1 MPVFTYIAKNMAG
14 EEQKGS
20 REAKDKFELAKT
32 LRRDGFTLIG
42 AEDKG
47 RVKKGFSFSI
57 TLFSRISVAERM
69 LFARNLSVMVAAG
82 LPLAR
87 SLEIL
92 SHESRN
98 AKFQSVLLSVAAS
111 ISRGANFSQSLKEFP
126 KVFSSLF
133 IAMVSSGEKTGKL
146 EESLKLIAFQLKREY
161 DLRRKVRGAMIYPSV
176 IIVAMIAIAA
186 LMLVFVVPTLIS
198 TFKDLNIEL
207 PLLTRIVIGISDFM
221 VNNLILGLL
230 MILIFIFGIYFAA
243 KTKKGHDFIDAVLL
257 KLPVIS
263 GLVKINNA
271 ARTCRTFGSLIGAG
285 VDVLEAL
292 EITKDVLQ
300 NHYYKNILEEARGV
314 VEKGEPI
321 SKTFIQNSKHY
332 PSLVGEMMAIG
343 EETGKLS
350 DMLHRLAVF
359 YESEVGQATK
369 DLSTILEP
377 VLMIII
383 GAVVGLFAVS
393 MIQPLYNIVGA
404 F

>member
-1 MPVFTYIAKNMAG
+1 MPVFSYAAKNMAG

-20 REAKDKFELAKT
+20 REAKDKFELAKV
-32 LRRDGFTLIG
+32 LRQEGWTLII
-42 AEDKG
+42 AEEKG
-47 RVKKGFSFSI
+47 NAKGEFSLSIPIFSHV
-57 TLFSRISVAERM
+57 SVAERM

-98 AKFQSVLLSVAAS
+98 AKFKSVLLSVAAS
-111 ISRGANFSQSLKEFP
+111 ISRGANFSQSLKDFP
-126 KVFSSLF
+126 NIFSSLF
-133 IAMVSSGEKTGKL
+133 VAMVASGEKTGKL
-146 EESLKLIAFQLKREY
+146 EEALKLIAFQLKREY
-161 DLRRKVRGAMIYPSV
+161 DLNRKIKGAMIYPSV
-176 IIVAMIAIAA
+176 IIFAMIAIAA

-207 PLLTRIVIGISDFM
+207 PLLTRIVIGISDFF
-221 VNNLILGLL
+221 VNNLISGLL
-230 MILIFIFGIYFAA
+230 GTLIFIFGIYFTA
-243 KTKKGHDFIDAVLL
+243 KTKRGHDFIDAVLL
-257 KLPVIS
+257 KIPVIS
-263 GLVKINNA
+263 GLVKRNNA
-271 ARTCRTFGSLIGAG
+271 ARTCRTLGSLIGAG
-285 VDVLEAL
+285 VDILDAL
-292 EITKDVLQ
+292 EITRDVLQ
-300 NHYYKNILEEARGV
+300 NHYYKEILKDARVV
-314 VEKGEPI
+314 VEKGEAI
-321 SKTFIQNSKHY
+321 SKTFIQNSKYY
-332 PSLVGEMMAIG
+332 PSLVGEMIAIG

-369 DLSTILEP
+369 DLSTIIEP

-393 MIQPLYNIVGA
+393 MMQPLYSIVDS

>member
-1 MPVFTYIAKNMAG
+1 MPVFAYTAKNMAG

-20 REAKDKFELAKT
+20 KEAKDKFELAKT
-32 LRRDGFTLIG
+32 LRSEGWTLIS
-42 AEDKG
+42 AENKRDTN
-47 RVKKGFSFSI
+47 VGFSLSMTIFSHV
-57 TLFSRISVAERM
+57 SVAERM

-111 ISRGANFSQSLKEFP
+111 ISRGSNFSQSLKEFP
-126 KVFSSLF
+126 NIFSSLF
-133 IAMVSSGEKTGKL
+133 VAMVASGEKTGKL
-146 EESLKLIAFQLKREY
+146 EEALKLIAFQLKREY
-161 DLRRKVRGAMIYPSV
+161 DLRRKIRGAMIYPSV
-176 IIVAMIAIAA
+176 IIFAMIAIAV
-186 LMLVFVVPTLIS
+186 LMLIFVVPTLIA

-207 PLLTRIVIGISDFM
+207 PLLTRIVIGISDFF

-230 MILIFIFGIYFAA
+230 AILIFIFGTYFAA
-243 KTKKGHDFIDAVLL
+243 KTKKGHDFIDTALL
-257 KLPVIS
+257 KITVIS
-263 GLVKINNA
+263 GLVKRNNA
-271 ARTCRTFGSLIGAG
+271 ARTCRTLGSLIGAG
-285 VDVLEAL
+285 VDILDSL
-292 EITKDVLQ
+292 EITRDVLQ
-300 NHYYKNILEEARGV
+300 NHYYKDILQESRGV
-314 VEKGEPI
+314 VEKGDPI
-321 SKTFIQNSKHY
+321 SKTFIQNSKYY

-350 DMLHRLAVF
+350 EMLHRLAVF

-369 DLSTILEP
+369 DLSTIIEP

-393 MIQPLYNIVGA
+393 MIQPLYNIVGS

>member
-1 MPVFTYIAKNMAG
+1 MPVFTYAAKNMAG

-32 LRRDGFTLIG
+32 LRGEGYTLIS
-42 AEDKG
+42 AEEK
-47 RVKKGFSFSI
+47 REAKNIFSI
-57 TLFSRISVAERM
+57 NFFSHISVAERM

-98 AKFQSVLLSVAAS
+98 AKFSNILLSVAAS

-126 KVFSSLF
+126 NIFSSLF
-133 IAMVSSGEKTGKL
+133 VAMVSAGEKTGKL
-146 EESLKLIAFQLKREY
+146 EEALKLIAFQLKREY
-161 DLRRKVRGAMIYPSV
+161 DLRRKIRGAMIYPSV
-176 IIVAMIAIAA
+176 IIFAMIAIAA

-207 PLLTRIVIGISDFM
+207 PLLTRIVIGISDFL

-243 KTKKGHDFIDAVLL
+243 KSNRGHDFIDAVLL
-257 KLPVIS
+257 KVPVIS
-263 GLVKINNA
+263 GLVKRNNA
-271 ARTCRTFGSLIGAG
+271 ARTCRTLGSLIGAG
-285 VDVLEAL
+285 VDILDAL
-292 EITKDVLQ
+292 EITQNVLQ
-300 NHYYKNILEEARGV
+300 NHYYKTILKESRGI

-321 SKTFIQNSKHY
+321 SKTFIQNSKYY

-350 DMLHRLAVF
+350 EMLHRLAVF

-369 DLSTILEP
+369 DLSTIIEP
-377 VLMIII
+377 ALMVII